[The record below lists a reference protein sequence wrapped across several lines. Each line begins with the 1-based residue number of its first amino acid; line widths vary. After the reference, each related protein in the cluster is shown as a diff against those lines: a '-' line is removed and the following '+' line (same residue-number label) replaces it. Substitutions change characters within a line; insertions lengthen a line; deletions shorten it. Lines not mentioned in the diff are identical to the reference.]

1 MEARAKNEVMKF
13 FFCHV
18 HSRYL
23 FQFSR
28 SVSEKVNTQ
37 FWCFIFAVCIYICKD
52 LFVVCYVSLYNT
64 HVLKQKLQL
73 VM

>member
-1 MEARAKNEVMKF
+1 M
-13 FFCHV
+13 
-18 HSRYL
+18 
-23 FQFSR
+23 
-28 SVSEKVNTQ
+28 SEKVNTQ

>member
-1 MEARAKNEVMKF
+1 MEARAKNEVMK

-37 FWCFIFAVCIYICKD
+37 FWCFISGVYGKVCIYI
-52 LFVVCYVSLYNT
+52 YVRTCL
-64 HVLKQKLQL
+64 
-73 VM
+73 